1 MHPRTPAVAASV
13 RQARSLASRLDALA
27 GAYSGEPCVVVTCGP
42 SLGDVPIDRLHRALD
57 GTLTLS
63 VKQAVHTTAEHTDF
77 LCFNSF
83 NVTRFSTASPDT
95 IRCLAQEPTGRT
107 PQLNRADIAVAQS
120 SEVGNLERSL
130 AVTADFAAYPLSA
143 NVARPWGPGIMY
155 ELVLP
160 LAVHLGVS
168 RVATIGWDIANP
180 QGKNTHFYDRAQSDD
195 FFERD
200 RETAFTMAQ
209 ARGRMPTAVKRAG
222 RWGRAVTAHA
232 RGRVYNRALPV
243 PGETEV
249 VGASTAAAN
258 AWLARCGIEL
268 EVITPSEHLD
278 PSIKRLELDEFL
290 QRGVDRG

>member
-1 MHPRTPAVAASV
+1 MHPHTPDVAASV
-13 RQARSLASRLDALA
+13 RQARELAARLDALA

-57 GTLTLS
+57 GKLTLS

-95 IRCLAQEPTGRT
+95 IRCLVKEPTGRT
-107 PQLNRADIAVAQS
+107 PQLNRADVTIDQS
-120 SEVGNLERSL
+120 SDVGNLQRSL
-130 AVTADFAAYPLSA
+130 AVTTDFDAYPLSA
-143 NVARPWGPGIMY
+143 DLARPWGPGIMY
-155 ELVLP
+155 ELVLH

-168 RVATIGWDIANP
+168 RITTIGWDIANP
-180 QGKNTHFYDRAQSDD
+180 QGKNTHFYDRAKGDD

-200 RETAFTMAQ
+200 RDTAFAMAK
-209 ARGRMPTAVKRAG
+209 ARGRMPAVVKQAG
-222 RWGRAVTAHA
+222 RWGRAVTAHT
-232 RGRVYNRALPV
+232 RGRVYNRAVPV
-243 PGETEV
+243 PGETEM

-258 AWLARCGIEL
+258 AWLARCGVEL

-278 PSIKRLELDEFL
+278 PSINRLELDEFL
-290 QRGVDRG
+290 QRGAS